1 MLNLKYDKCTQTKYQ
16 LYGIKMIVKNIFL
29 AMFIVTFFSLK
40 SICSMDNQESLISI
54 EDVNK
59 LRHCLR
65 GEGDIYLITANLT
78 SNQFDDKKDLISDIQ
93 AGINRDY
100 FAENLDCVDKSIKG
114 NFLNFYKESK
124 LDKNIDEITNLL
136 NFIKEKGMTYDG
148 YINFAEIFKT
158 LEKTVEVKFFKK
170 ELEKQII
177 EQKDMIKLRGKIF
190 FNGLD
195 LFIKENNLADKFVIC
210 VTQEAF
216 LNYFDNP
223 NGIGD
228 FIPFER
234 ADYDSFIDSLKNFS
248 KTYSNFI
255 LIPNLIYRS
264 IATKGDI
271 ELSNKNFEGFKNKAF
286 QQSNLLHRF
295 YGLKDSKGEINMIR
309 NQSFVYW
316 KGHRF
321 SNYDKEYVLES
332 DIPFNF
338 YPNDFYFPGD
348 NSENKFKEMNR
359 FFSIEICQDHIEKS
373 KADLYNLSS
382 VIHIVQSATIDLAHH
397 NITKSKCTGLIAHVD
412 SNSSYTE
419 AWRYIGGKGEC
430 LKSLASSDLK
440 DFTFKLWNIQTDL
453 KKVNTAKETYLSE
466 NILKEINQLY

>member
-1 MLNLKYDKCTQTKYQ
+1 M
-16 LYGIKMIVKNIFL
+16 FL
-29 AMFIVTFFSLK
+29 VVFLSLK
-40 SICSMDNQESLISI
+40 SVCSMENQESLILI

-59 LRHCLR
+59 LRCCLR
-65 GEGDIYLITANLT
+65 GEAEIYLITANLT
-78 SNQFDDKKDLISDIQ
+78 SNQFEDKKALISDLLDV
-93 AGINRDY
+93 INRNYYADDLSLVD
-100 FAENLDCVDKSIKG
+100 ENIKI
-114 NFLNFYKESK
+114 NFSNFYKNSPLNEDLHK
-124 LDKNIDEITNLL
+124 ITNLL
-136 NFIKEKGMTYDG
+136 NHIKEKGMTYG
-148 YINFAEIFKT
+148 NYIKFAEMFKN
-158 LEKTVEVKFFKK
+158 LEETIGVNFFKE

-177 EQKDMIKLRGKIF
+177 EQKDTIKLRGKIF
-190 FNGLD
+190 FNGLED
-195 LFIKENNLADKFVIC
+195 FIKDKDIADKFVIC

-216 LNYFDNP
+216 LNYFNNP

-228 FIPFER
+228 FIPFEQE
-234 ADYDSFIDSLKNFS
+234 DYYNFVDNLKQFS
-248 KTYSNFI
+248 KTYPNFI
-255 LIPNLIYRS
+255 FVPNLIYRA
-264 IATKGDI
+264 IATKEDI
-271 ELSNKNFEGFKNKAF
+271 DLSNKNFESLKNKAF
-286 QQSNLLHRF
+286 HQSNLLHRF
-295 YGLKDSKGEINMIR
+295 YGLKDNKKIGEINMIR
-309 NQSFVYW
+309 NQSCIYW
-316 KGHRF
+316 RGQRF

-338 YPNDFYFPGD
+338 YPNDFYFPGN
-348 NSENKFKEMNR
+348 NSENQTKEINR
-359 FFSIEICQDHIEKS
+359 FFSMEICQDHIEKS